1 MRNRLL
7 YAQIASFIR
16 LLVTVVTSCHHS
28 SKDAADRG
36 VVIDSICKDT
46 VLLMKKGQQN
56 PNLHITLNLKFLT
69 GPHSREINDTIL
81 RQVLSPDYLSLSSD
95 SISPVQ
101 MVDSFLVS
109 YYRDYC
115 SFYGQVWSEEPQS
128 TNANISLNIQSEVH
142 EGRDGILVYLAHIS
156 RKQGVEQMDY
166 TKAYNIDL
174 DNGIR
179 LHLDDVFVPGFERDL
194 NEQITRQLCKQFN
207 VDDEAKMADAGLF
220 VHTDVY
226 ATHNFILDNDSIHF
240 IYISG
245 EIASSD
251 IGEITVTIPYSDISN
266 ILR

>member
-1 MRNRLL
+1 
-7 YAQIASFIR
+7 
-16 LLVTVVTSCHHS
+16 
-28 SKDAADRG
+28 
-36 VVIDSICKDT
+36 
-46 VLLMKKGQQN
+46 
-56 PNLHITLNLKFLT
+56 
-69 GPHSREINDTIL
+69 
-81 RQVLSPDYLSLSSD
+81 
-95 SISPVQ
+95 

-179 LHLDDVFVPGFERDL
+179 LHLGDVFVPGFERDL

-251 IGEITVTIPYSDISN
+251 IGEITVTIPYSDINN